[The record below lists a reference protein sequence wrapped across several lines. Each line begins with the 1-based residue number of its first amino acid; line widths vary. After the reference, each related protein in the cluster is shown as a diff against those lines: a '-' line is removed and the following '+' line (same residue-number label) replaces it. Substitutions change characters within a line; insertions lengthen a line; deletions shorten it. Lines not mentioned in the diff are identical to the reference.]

1 MDSDDRSREDE
12 WFRRNERE
20 LLEQAHLAREK
31 RREERL
37 KAEDA
42 EARRR
47 LREQHF
53 MKCPKCGHDLK
64 AEDILGIEVD
74 RCRGCEGFFFDAGE
88 FEKVFARRFDERKSF
103 WRGLLGI

>member
-1 MDSDDRSREDE
+1 LDSSERSREDE

-20 LLEQAHLAREK
+20 LLEQAHAAREK
-31 RREERL
+31 RQRERETAE
-37 KAEDA
+37 KAE
-42 EARRR
+42 ERRR

-64 AEDILGIEVD
+64 AEDLHGIEVD
-74 RCRGCEGFFFDAGE
+74 RCTDCEGFFFDALE
-88 FEKVFARRFDERKSF
+88 FEKVFARRFDERKSL